1 MSPGDLR
8 LSRRTLAALA
18 TAGGLLLAAV
28 LAPASACA
36 AAPMGSDLR
45 PAITRAAEAIV
56 RQDAGAEEQMRAL
69 REAGKDRRTEMLKE
83 IAAFLSDSN
92 STEQSMAGAL
102 ILNRLEFTADEKIDV
117 ALAGLPTAAPPLRR
131 VLTDL
136 LSTVDRPEGAEP
148 DFAVYESRLRK
159 PGPPPALIRYLYDVS
174 PEAAVGIMERVFGAG
189 AAGGSGEKVQ
199 IVTRILSR
207 AGAGAAPTERDLAE
221 ARRALEALAADEA
234 AWWRRLYVAALL
246 SREPALATPQLTS
259 RLRHDADPRV
269 REALAP

>member
-1 MSPGDLR
+1 
-8 LSRRTLAALA
+8 
-18 TAGGLLLAAV
+18 
-28 LAPASACA
+28 
-36 AAPMGSDLR
+36 MGSDLR